1 MVAIADPILAQELY
15 KNQSNMAHAWDL
27 GLGHFAFRYM
37 GDSMGFA
44 QGRKWSGHKSAFRTS
59 LSSTAADSSLT
70 NIAATLDE
78 WESDILEPLAK
89 SGEAV
94 GLHDLVGTMPITL
107 MMRILFGRKFVDQ
120 HLVLISQLAK
130 DAEFIMGTIIHNQPA
145 ATVLYKFF
153 DTEANRYE
161 SIKFL
166 IRSHLTQI

>member
-1 MVAIADPILAQELY
+1 MPIITEPPVFERQVQNAKLY
-15 KNQSNMAHAWDL
+15 WS
-27 GLGHFAFRYM
+27 
-37 GDSMGFA
+37 DSGNNKISIVHVWGTPYEMGFA

-107 MMRILFGRKFVDQ
+107 MMRIFFGRKFVDQ
-120 HLVLISQLAK
+120 HLELISQLAK
-130 DAEFIMGTIIHNQPA
+130 DAEFIMGTVIHNQPA
-145 ATVLYKFF
+145 ATVLYKYF

-161 SIKFL
+161 
-166 IRSHLTQI
+166 